1 MLWRNHAPYI
11 CSLTAYLPPCNHSYQ
26 RCILLGPFTPS
37 QGPLFTKTSVSTPST
52 SVSTFSF
59 CEPSVVSSVQF
70 SVFLFAIVK
79 YNINYNNNRTLGR
92 QSKKQYA
99 YLKDCFK
106 KWSKKLECKLSLAE
120 QKYEMKRPQK

>member
-1 MLWRNHAPYI
+1 M
-11 CSLTAYLPPCNHSYQ
+11 
-26 RCILLGPFTPS
+26 
-37 QGPLFTKTSVSTPST
+37 QGRVDLSV
-52 SVSTFSF
+52 FQF
-59 CEPSVVSSVQF
+59 FFF

-120 QKYEMKRPQK
+120 QKY

>member
-1 MLWRNHAPYI
+1 MKLPLGSSGTGRRRA
-11 CSLTAYLPPCNHSYQ
+11 SLE
-26 RCILLGPFTPS
+26 
-37 QGPLFTKTSVSTPST
+37 KTSPVESK
-52 SVSTFSF
+52 VFSF
-59 CEPSVVSSVQF
+59 TIINNRIGAQGFYEVILTSSAITSQAFSV

-79 YNINYNNNRTLGR
+79 YNINYNNNSTLGR

-120 QKYEMKRPQK
+120 QKY

>member
-1 MLWRNHAPYI
+1 MRLCKHEKSPLLLKCMLDPN
-11 CSLTAYLPPCNHSYQ
+11 
-26 RCILLGPFTPS
+26 
-37 QGPLFTKTSVSTPST
+37 
-52 SVSTFSF
+52 TFSF
-59 CEPSVVSSVQF
+59 SV

-79 YNINYNNNRTLGR
+79 YNINYNNNRALGR

-120 QKYEMKRPQK
+120 QKY